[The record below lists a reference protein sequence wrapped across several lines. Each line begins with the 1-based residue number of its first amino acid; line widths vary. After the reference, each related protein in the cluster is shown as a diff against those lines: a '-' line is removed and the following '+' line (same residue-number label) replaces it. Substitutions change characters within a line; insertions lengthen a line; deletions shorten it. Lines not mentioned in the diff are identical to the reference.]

1 MKAIEIGAGDSYSS
15 ELLKISH
22 LFDEVELVEPNE
34 SFCYDLLKH
43 QKPNITIL
51 NRAVSN
57 YAGWGRLIYAGYCSY
72 LSEASSFLK
81 LSCEE
86 NSEKFFHT
94 QLITVFDSKSIKNC
108 DYLVLTCHGSE
119 FNILTNLEIRPKIIT
134 TKFYCHN
141 QSHWN
146 YYNQIINW
154 MNKNGYVGQLR
165 ETNQYKTYFD
175 LIFTKNG

>member
-22 LFDEVELVEPNE
+22 LFDSIELFEPNLT
-34 SFCYDLLKH
+34 FYLDLSKKQTNKIKVYH
-43 QKPNITIL
+43 N
-51 NRAVSN
+51 AVSN
-57 YAGWGRLIYAGYCSY
+57 FNGLSQLYNLGYCSY
-72 LSEASSFLK
+72 LENANSFVK

-86 NSEKFFHT
+86 NAKDFFYKNPV
-94 QLITVFDSKSIKNC
+94 QVLDSKIIKC

-141 QSHWN
+141 QNHWN

-154 MNKNGYVGQLR
+154 MNKNSYVGQLR
-165 ETNQYKTYFD
+165 ETNQYQTYFD
-175 LIFTKNG
+175 LIFTKV